1 MYNWVTSHKKTTV
14 LVVVFALLL
23 AMLWFAGGNKF
34 FATKNKWSPA
44 AAAKDYQLQ
53 DDSLIDIP
61 PLQRS
66 PALPRNP
73 LKNVYWGDTHVH
85 TQESFDANL
94 LGTRTTIEDAYRFAQ
109 GEKLLSP
116 GGETMQLS
124 RPLDFVAITD
134 HAESFGMASRC
145 GDDNL
150 NLIEKATCYLVNT
163 PNVLGFAV
171 LRGSAVSTGTQIGE
185 SVPAGEYQ
193 PTARTH
199 PRYENF
205 PLCRFGSGSPERCFA
220 DSNTAW
226 ARYKE
231 LADQYNEPGVLTTFA
246 AYEYSP
252 VMESGGA
259 EHRNV
264 LFNGDNLPDHA
275 ISSLDVGSA
284 VELWQGLEKTC
295 AEGKGCD
302 FLTIPHNM
310 NKGWGIFYSRWTMD
324 GKPYSA
330 EDWQLRQKREPIAE
344 VYQIKGSSECAL
356 GLGATDEECGFSQVM
371 EPCKEGETKGCA
383 FNTSFA
389 RQGLKVGLQLE
400 RELGFNPMR
409 FGMIGS
415 TDTHNG
421 NSGDAEEWDF
431 VDKAGAAT
439 SPAIRRLT
447 LVRGDKPYDNN
458 LKFHTSG
465 GMAAVWAEEN
475 TRDAIFAAMQRRED
489 YATSGSRINL
499 RFFAGWGFDEGIAE
513 SVDAIAV
520 ATAGGVPMGGLLTR
534 EGATGGEMTPEA
546 SAQKLDLKPEER
558 SPTFFVWAGA
568 DPMDAPLQRIQLIK
582 GWVDDHGKTHETVRD
597 IACSDGLQVDPKTQ
611 RCPDN
616 GAEVD
621 ITSCKFERTTGAPQL
636 LATWKDPEFDASQAA
651 FYYTRVLQNPSC
663 RWSTYDAIR
672 LGIEPSPEVPATIRE
687 RAWSSPIWYTP

>member
-1 MYNWVTSHKKTTV
+1 MFPWIASHRKTTL
-14 LVVVFALLL
+14 LVFVIALLL
-23 AMLWFAGGNKF
+23 AFVWLTAGSKF
-34 FATKNKWSPA
+34 YASKERLSPA
-44 AAAKDYQLQ
+44 SAAKDYQLQ
-53 DDSLIDIP
+53 DDSRI
-61 PLQRS
+61 
-66 PALPRNP
+66 ALPEFQADPAPPYNP

-94 LGTRTTIEDAYRFAQ
+94 LGTLTTIEDAYRFAR
-109 GEKLLSP
+109 GGKLLSP

-134 HAESFGMASRC
+134 HAESFGMNSRC
-145 GDDNL
+145 NDSDL

-171 LRGSAVSTGTQIGE
+171 LRGSAVSEGTQIGE
-185 SVPAGEYQ
+185 TVPAGEYQ
-193 PTARTH
+193 PMARTH
-199 PRYENF
+199 PRYESF
-205 PLCRFGSGSPERCFA
+205 PLCRFGGGSPETCFS
-220 DSNTAW
+220 DSNSDW
-226 ARYKE
+226 ARYKT
-231 LADQYNEPGVLTTFA
+231 LADQYNEPGVLTTFP

-252 VMESGGA
+252 VMEIGGA

-284 VELWQGLEKTC
+284 VELWQGLEATC
-295 AEGKGCD
+295 DRDSGCD
-302 FLTIPHNM
+302 FLSIPHNM

-324 GKPYSA
+324 GKPYDS
-330 EDWQLRQKREPIAE
+330 EDWALRQKREPIAE

-356 GLGATDEECGFSQVM
+356 GLGATDEECAFSQVM

-389 RQGLKVGLQLE
+389 RQGLKVGLELE
-400 RELGFNPMR
+400 REMGFNPMR

-421 NSGDAEEWDF
+421 NPGDAEEWDF
-431 VDKAGAAT
+431 VDKAGAVT

-465 GMAAVWAEEN
+465 GLAAVWAEEN
-475 TRDAIFAAMQRRED
+475 TRDGIFAAMQRREV

-499 RFFAGWGFDEGIAE
+499 RFFAGWGFDESIAN
-513 SVDAIAV
+513 SVDAISL
-520 ATAGGVPMGGLLTR
+520 ATAGGVPMGGVLK
-534 EGATGGEMTPEA
+534 PEAAEQA
-546 SAQKLDLKPEER
+546 SAQKLKQN

-568 DPMDAPLQRIQLIK
+568 DPLDAPLQRVQLIK
-582 GWVDDHGKTHETVRD
+582 GWIDDKGKTFETVRD
-597 IACSDGLQVDPKTQ
+597 IACADGLQVDPQTQ

-616 GAEVD
+616 GASVD
-621 ITSCKFERTTGAPQL
+621 ITTCEFERTTGAPQL
-636 LATWKDPEFDASQAA
+636 LATWKDPDFDASQSA

-672 LGIEPSPEVPATIRE
+672 LGIEPSTEVSPTIRE